1 MKALNTTWS
10 ILRAV
15 GGAVVG
21 AVSIFGW
28 LNVTPEMVGQTAYDA
43 LYVALPFL
51 TFVGG
56 AFAGWGITS
65 LYYRK
70 QLAVKDDG
78 ISKRK
83 MRDSSLATFRMK
95 FKDLGPEDMEWVA
108 RVYRAGGKGIEPSD
122 AELVRF
128 SNGVAIKEFLRLDA
142 VAHKILLADGVGGML
157 DGCGDLVVYAMGIV
171 CEQDVAKAE
180 ARATAAEAELAERD
194 AEASRLAEGDRI
206 LHMDYLTKG
215 LLYAI
220 ATGSEFTTRD
230 DDPSYLSSNAKN
242 LDAFQR
248 LLRMGLANYRTCGM
262 HELRWFGTELAV
274 KLVEE
279 RADLFGEAKKE
290 VEEIRRK
297 EGTGSR

>member
-1 MKALNTTWS
+1 MKALNITWL
-10 ILRAV
+10 ILRAI
-15 GGAVVG
+15 GGIVVG

-28 LNVTPEMVGQTAYDA
+28 LNVTPEMVGRAAYDA

-56 AFAGWGITS
+56 AFAGWGITG

-70 QLAVKDDG
+70 RLAAKDAE
-78 ISKRK
+78 ITEFE
-83 MRDSSLATFRMK
+83 MRDSNLAKFRMK
-95 FKDLGPEDMEWVA
+95 FKGLGPEDMEWVA
-108 RVYRAGGKGIEPSD
+108 RAYRAGGKGIEPSD
-122 AELVRF
+122 VELARF
-128 SNGVAIKEFLRLDA
+128 SNGVAIREFLRLDA
-142 VAHKILLADGVGGML
+142 AAHKILLADDVGGML
-157 DGCGDLVVYAMGIV
+157 DECGDLVAYAMGVV

-230 DDPSYLSSNAKN
+230 DDPSYLNSNAKN

-279 RADLFGEAKKE
+279 RADLFGEAKEE

>member
-1 MKALNTTWS
+1 M
-10 ILRAV
+10 
-15 GGAVVG
+15 
-21 AVSIFGW
+21 F
-28 LNVTPEMVGQTAYDA
+28 
-43 LYVALPFL
+43 
-51 TFVGG
+51 
-56 AFAGWGITS
+56 S
-65 LYYRK
+65 LY
-70 QLAVKDDG
+70 LAEALFACGLAAITAAIVAVFFIRSWHRRHIAAKDAE
-78 ISKRK
+78 ISALK
-83 MRDSSLATFRMK
+83 MRGSNLATFRMK
-95 FKDLGPEDMEWVA
+95 FKDLGPEDMEWVT

-122 AELVRF
+122 AELARF

-142 VAHKILLADGVGGML
+142 AAHKILLADGVGGML
-157 DGCGDLVVYAMGIV
+157 DGCGDLVAYAMGVV

-194 AEASRLAEGDRI
+194 AEASRLAEDDRI

-215 LLYAI
+215 MLYAI
-220 ATGSEFTTRD
+220 ATGSEFTIRD

-248 LLRMGLANYRTCGM
+248 LRRMGLADYETCGM
-262 HELRWFGTELAV
+262 HEIRWFGTELAA

-279 RADLFGEAKKE
+279 HADLFGRAKEE